1 MIVLGGADPLDRER
15 YRRVVS
21 GHEPVAPAPNA
32 LAAVDAARE
41 RMLAHLAGGAS
52 AYGITTGLGYLA
64 GLPIAPERQAAF
76 QHAVLM
82 RGTGH
87 GPPFAAEV
95 VRGAMLLRL
104 NGFLRGWAAVSS
116 DLCRFIADRLNDGF
130 TPWVPSRGITSA
142 GEVVALSHLF
152 QTFVGTGTVLE
163 DGVRVDAGEALAR
176 RGVAPFVPAAK
187 EGIALVNGAP
197 LAPAVTAR
205 LLERCEALL
214 EHATLAGALAATL
227 SGTSLR
233 PYTRRVGRLKGDPGQ
248 LRVHERLAVLTG
260 GADAAAWA
268 DRGQGPVSF
277 RVLPQVHGAVADLLD
292 HVGAQLDRE
301 LEAVTDSPLYLDG
314 DGDEPEGFYPSGNF
328 HSQAL
333 CVQLDALAIAFAQV
347 ANLSEKR
354 LHRLLDRR
362 FSGLPDQL
370 AVEPGH
376 QTGLIFLHKSVIGFA
391 AETRLL
397 ASPASVHPV
406 DTSAGQEDFQA
417 FTFLAAEKLERILD
431 TLELIV
437 ASELIAAR
445 QARHLR
451 GAPAPPRAEAVLQ
464 RLAAS
469 VEPVVGDRPLS
480 ADVERVAGLIR
491 AGALLED

>member
-1 MIVLGGADPLDRER
+1 MIVLGGPEPLDLER

-21 GHEPVAPAPNA
+21 GHERVEPAPAA
-32 LAAVDAARE
+32 LTAVDAGRE

-64 GLPIAPERQAAF
+64 GLPIAPERQPAF
-76 QHAVLM
+76 QQAVLM
-82 RGTGH
+82 RGTGQ
-87 GPPFAAEV
+87 GPPFPPAV
-95 VRGAMLLRL
+95 VRGTLLLRL
-104 NGFLRGWAAVSS
+104 NGFLGGWAAVSS
-116 DLCRFIADRLNDGF
+116 DLCRFIADRLNDGW

-152 QTFVGTGTVLE
+152 QTFVGAGAVLE
-163 DGVRVDAGEALAR
+163 DGARVDAGEALAR
-176 RGVAPFVPAAK
+176 RGVTPYVPQAK

-197 LAPAVTAR
+197 LAPAVTAS
-205 LLERCEALL
+205 LVERCEGLL
-214 EHATLAGALAATL
+214 DHATLAGALAATV
-227 SGTSLR
+227 SQTSLR
-233 PYTRRVGRLKGDPGQ
+233 PYARRVGRLKGDPGQ
-248 LRVHERLAVLTG
+248 TRIHERLAVLTDG
-260 GADAAAWA
+260 PEAGAWA

-292 HVGAQLDRE
+292 HVEAQLGRE
-301 LEAVTDSPLYLDG
+301 LEAVTDSPLYLTG
-314 DGDEPEGFYPSGNF
+314 DGDEPEGFYSSGNF

-333 CVQLDALAIAFAQV
+333 CLQLDALAIAFAQV

-370 AVEPGH
+370 AMEPGH

-391 AETRLL
+391 AENRLL

-431 TLELIV
+431 NLELV
-437 ASELIAAR
+437 LASELLAAR

-451 GAPAPPRAEAVLQ
+451 GAPGPPRAEAALA

-469 VEPVVGDRPLS
+469 VEPVTEDRPLS
-480 ADVERVAGLIR
+480 EDVSRMVELIR
-491 AGALLED
+491 GGGLLDG